1 MLFFVI
7 ISFYWLI
14 MFINSTFIL
23 TDDLMYNSLLSV
35 IPDGYIEKAI
45 SLQHK
50 WAWVG
55 YVIFPIGLF
64 IKFIFISAFITTGA
78 IFCGYDIGFKKIL
91 KVVLL
96 SESLFILVGI
106 GNTLMLLLSNV
117 NSITDV
123 QSLNLTSICSIGFL
137 IKDSAPSWLIAPMN
151 TLNLFE
157 LIYFMLLVVGI
168 RITAEEKAS
177 KSNLWVITSYG
188 SYLFIWIIVLT
199 YLSVTYA

>member
-1 MLFFVI
+1 
-7 ISFYWLI
+7 

-35 IPDGYIEKAI
+35 MPEDYIEKVI

-55 YVIFPIGLF
+55 YIISPIILL
-64 IKFIFISAFITTGA
+64 IKFIFICAFITTGA
-78 IFCGYDIGFKKIL
+78 IFCGYDIGFRKIF

-96 SESLFILVGI
+96 SECLFILVGI
-106 GNTLMLLLSNV
+106 GNTLMLLFSNV
-117 NSITDV
+117 NSIEEV
-123 QSLNLTSICSIGFL
+123 QRLNLTSICSVGFL
-137 IKDSAPSWLIAPMN
+137 IKDSAPSWLISPMN

-157 LIYFMLLVVGI
+157 LLYFMLLVVGV
-168 RITAEEKAS
+168 RIAAEERAS
-177 KSNLWVITSYG
+177 KSSLWVITSYG